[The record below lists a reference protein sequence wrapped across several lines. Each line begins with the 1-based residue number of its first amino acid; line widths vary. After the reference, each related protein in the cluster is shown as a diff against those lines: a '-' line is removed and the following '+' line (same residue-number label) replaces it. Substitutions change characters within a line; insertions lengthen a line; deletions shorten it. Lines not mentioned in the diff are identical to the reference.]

1 MRREVAQYI
10 YGWSTSSA
18 AGGPEVHHWRKRN
31 RSAVGGW
38 CRGEGGEAKRES
50 PKARDRQKLGI
61 VKDASQPLL
70 LVSPLRGQD
79 ERSHRVAQSGDTM
92 VCVVLRSSVPFL
104 GAPACAWWRCRST
117 PRGQRLVPSSPS
129 RLAAGLCRPPAR
141 PPPRGRWRV
150 RVARRRARW
159 RPSRPRR
166 GSGPM
171 CRPCAR
177 RERRAFRG
185 YVTAHE

>member
-31 RSAVGGW
+31 RSAVGRW

-61 VKDASQPLL
+61 VKDASEPLL

-79 ERSHRVAQSGDTM
+79 ERSHRVAEGGDTM

-104 GAPACAWWRCRST
+104 GTT
-117 PRGQRLVPSSPS
+117 PRGIARNGTPGSWLNVARNPSFCISATWLAAALTPPSS
-129 RLAAGLCRPPAR
+129 
-141 PPPRGRWRV
+141 
-150 RVARRRARW
+150 
-159 RPSRPRR
+159 
-166 GSGPM
+166 
-171 CRPCAR
+171 
-177 RERRAFRG
+177 E
-185 YVTAHE
+185 